1 MKKAVI
7 LFSGGLDSTTCLAIA
22 KAEGFL
28 CYALSFDYSQ
38 RHASEINA
46 ARLIAKK
53 MGVEEHRVVRLDIG
67 QFGASALTDKQITVP
82 TYTQSTDI
90 PVTYVPGRNT
100 VFLAVALSFA
110 ESIGAYD
117 IFIGANAVDYS
128 QYPDCRPAFINAFE
142 ALAAV
147 GTKAATL
154 GHSFK
159 IRAPLLHL
167 TKAEIIQKG
176 TNLGVDYGL
185 TVSCYQLDGTGA
197 ACGHCDSCMFRKKGF
212 KEALIHDPT
221 RYQST
226 NS

>member
-7 LFSGGLDSTTCLAIA
+7 LFSGGLDSTTCLALA

-38 RHASEINA
+38 RHASEIHA

-53 MGVEEHRVVRLDIG
+53 MGAKEHRVVKLDIG
-67 QFGASALTDKQITVP
+67 QFGASALTDQQIAVP
-82 TYTQSTDI
+82 TYTESTDI

-110 ESIGAYD
+110 ESISAYD

-159 IRAPLLHL
+159 IHAPLLHL

-176 TNLGVDYGL
+176 MALGVDYGL
-185 TVSCYQLDGTGA
+185 TVSCYQLDETGA
-197 ACGHCDSCMFRKKGF
+197 ACGHCDSCTFRKKGF
-212 KEALIHDPT
+212 KEALIQDPT

-226 NS
+226 KA